1 MHFGCPDTNVMRRP
15 DWRVSRSAQAWKR
28 GIFEAADGPRKQGL
42 IQMDN
47 DKAFAS
53 YALGLILLTAFVAT
67 GAMVATGLGLIY
79 HPAALVIE
87 HLALGITFRAA
98 YKSLDGSNWILDI
111 LHSTGMITPQEE
123 AAPAI
128 GGQIANAA

>member
-1 MHFGCPDTNVMRRP
+1 
-15 DWRVSRSAQAWKR
+15 
-28 GIFEAADGPRKQGL
+28 
-42 IQMDN
+42 MDN

-53 YALGLILLTAFVAT
+53 YALGLILVTAFVAT

-123 AAPAI
+123 TAPAI